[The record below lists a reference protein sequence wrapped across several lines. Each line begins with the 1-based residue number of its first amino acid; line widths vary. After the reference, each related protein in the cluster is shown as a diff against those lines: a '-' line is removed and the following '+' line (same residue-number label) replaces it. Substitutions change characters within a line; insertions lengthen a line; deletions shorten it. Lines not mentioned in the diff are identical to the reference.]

1 MRAACPKPRDVLIIA
16 IIIFIFTRTTYYA
29 IKNGQQFYAIK
40 SIRLKR
46 LLRAP

>member
-1 MRAACPKPRDVLIIA
+1 MRAACSKSRDVFIIA
-16 IIIFIFTRTTYYA
+16 IIIFIFTRTTYAA
-29 IKNGQQFYAIK
+29 IKTAQQFYAIK